1 MARKLAYKENR
12 GDVCT
17 MPYGINTPGACKII
31 SFFLEKSNFYSFI
44 FSCVYF

>member
-17 MPYGINTPGACKII
+17 MPYGINTPGACKTMYFQYIKI
-31 SFFLEKSNFYSFI
+31 DFVVVVFL
-44 FSCVYF
+44 